1 MKNPPPLTITIPPA
15 WSGKNIKALLYHH
28 FHLSRGQIT
37 ALKKH
42 NGIFVNEKPVFVTH
56 RLAAGEIL
64 TLRIAPVAQNFA
76 PEEIPLAIQYED
88 HDLIVVNK
96 PPGLLVHPVRF
107 HPTGTLANALAYL
120 WQERK
125 EKASFHPVHRLDKT
139 TSGLVLIAKN
149 PWCHQQLSRQIE
161 QGMISRLYLGICQG
175 YPAKISGKISA
186 PIKRAANSLKRVTAP
201 DGKPSLTRFRRLQ
214 TSKGVSLLALKLFT
228 GRTHQIR
235 VHLSSLEHPLCGD
248 TLYGGGDSFPRP
260 ALHAARLSFTHPRS
274 GQRIK
279 LTAPL
284 PPDLSGLL
292 QAVTEDTGHQ

>member
-15 WSGKNIKALLYHH
+15 WSGKNIKAILYHH

-42 NGIFVNEKPVFVTH
+42 NGIFINEKPVFVTH
-56 RLAAGEIL
+56 QLAEGEIL
-64 TLRIAPVAQNFA
+64 TLRITPLEQNFA

-88 HDLIVVNK
+88 NDLIVVNK
-96 PPGLLVHPVRF
+96 APGLLVHPVRF
-107 HPTGTLANALAYL
+107 YPTGTLANALTYH

-175 YPAKISGKISA
+175 SLAKISGKVSA
-186 PIKRAANSLKRVTAP
+186 PIKRSTNSIKRVTSP

-214 TSKGVSLLALKLFT
+214 SSAGVSLLALKLFT

-248 TLYGGGDSFPRP
+248 TLYGGADFFPRP
-260 ALHAARLSFTHPRS
+260 ALHAARISFIHPRS

-279 LTAPL
+279 ISAPL
-284 PPDLSGLL
+284 PSDFSDLLRTI
-292 QAVTEDTGHQ
+292 TEGTGHR